1 MELLTLRCRTSP
13 GDRNNIAYNLH
24 AHSQVAIL
32 STPSIIVRGG
42 RWPDSVLPTTA
53 LSLPEPAKR
62 PTTVPL
68 CPTIRCIG
76 ICTGGGDAPGLNA
89 VIRAATKAA
98 IIKYGWKVIGIPD
111 GFDGLIWPEK
121 SFELTLK
128 EVSGILPRGGTILGT
143 TNRGDPFHY
152 KTIENG
158 KEVSR
163 DISGQVIADAAKLG
177 IDAIITIGGDGSQK
191 IGYELFQK
199 GMKIVGVPKT
209 IDNDLSA
216 TEVTFGFDTALHTV
230 TDAIDKIHTTAA
242 SHHRVMVV
250 EVMGRDCGW
259 IALEAGIAGGAH
271 VILIPEIP
279 FTIEHVCRLIAEREK
294 MGKHFT
300 IVVVAEGVKLPPEMK
315 ENRRAGSIG
324 NLIGNAIA
332 HGSGKEVRIS
342 VLGHIQRGGTPSP
355 FDRILATRFGVAAV
369 DLVAAGGFGMMVAL
383 LGGSIVSVDV
393 AHAIGHLKSVNP
405 NGEVVRTARA
415 IGIGFGD

>member
-1 MELLTLRCRTSP
+1 MSE
-13 GDRNNIAYNLH
+13 
-24 AHSQVAIL
+24 
-32 STPSIIVRGG
+32 
-42 RWPDSVLPTTA
+42 
-53 LSLPEPAKR
+53 
-62 PTTVPL
+62 
-68 CPTIRCIG
+68 IRCIG
-76 ICTGGGDAPGLNA
+76 IGTGGGDAPGLNA

-98 IIKYGWKVIGIPD
+98 IIKYGWKVMGIPD

-128 EVSGILPRGGTILGT
+128 HVSGILPRGGTILGT

-152 KTIENG
+152 RTVENG

-163 DISGQVIADAAKLG
+163 DISAQIIENAKKLG

-191 IGYELFQK
+191 IGYDLFK
-199 GMKIVGVPKT
+199 RGMKIVGVPKT

-216 TEVTFGFDTALHTV
+216 TQVTFGFDTALHTV

-279 FTIEHVCRLIAEREK
+279 FTVEHVCRHIAEREK
-294 MGKHFT
+294 RGKDFT
-300 IVVVAEGVKLPPEMK
+300 IAVVAEGVKLPQEFK
-315 ENRRAGSIG
+315 ENRRASSVG

-332 HGSGKEVRIS
+332 RGSNKDVRVS
-342 VLGHIQRGGTPSP
+342 VLGHIQRGGSPSP

-369 DLVAAGGFGMMVAL
+369 DLIAAGGFGMMVAL
-383 LGGSIVSVDV
+383 HGDSIISVDV
-393 AHAIGHLKSVNP
+393 AHAIGHLKSVDP
-405 NGEVVRTARA
+405 QGEIVRAARA
-415 IGIGFGD
+415 IGISFGD

>member
-1 MELLTLRCRTSP
+1 MS
-13 GDRNNIAYNLH
+13 D
-24 AHSQVAIL
+24 
-32 STPSIIVRGG
+32 
-42 RWPDSVLPTTA
+42 
-53 LSLPEPAKR
+53 
-62 PTTVPL
+62 
-68 CPTIRCIG
+68 IRCIG
-76 ICTGGGDAPGLNA
+76 IATGGGDAPGLNA

-98 IIKYGWKVIGIPD
+98 ILKYGWKVIGIPD

-152 KTIENG
+152 RKVEHG
-158 KEVSR
+158 KEVVR
-163 DISGQVIADAAKLG
+163 DISGQVIANAAKLG

-191 IGYELFQK
+191 IGYELSQR

-230 TDAIDKIHTTAA
+230 TDAIDKLHTTAE

-259 IALEAGIAGGAH
+259 IALHAGIAGGAH
-271 VILIPEIP
+271 IILIPEIP
-279 FTIEHVCRLIAEREK
+279 FTIGHVCRYIAEREK
-294 MGKHFT
+294 TGKFFT
-300 IVVVAEGVKLPPEMK
+300 IVVVAEGIKLPPELK
-315 ENRRAGSIG
+315 ENRRMGSVG
-324 NLIGNAIA
+324 SLIGGAIA
-332 HGSGKEVRIS
+332 QGSGKEVRVS
-342 VLGHIQRGGTPSP
+342 VLGHIQRGGSPSP

-369 DLVAAGGFGMMVAL
+369 DLIASGGFGMMVAL
-383 LGGSIVSVDV
+383 HGDSIISVDV
-393 AHAIGHLKSVNP
+393 SHAIGHLKSVTP
-405 NGEVVRTARA
+405 NGEIVRTARA

>member
-1 MELLTLRCRTSP
+1 MS
-13 GDRNNIAYNLH
+13 D
-24 AHSQVAIL
+24 
-32 STPSIIVRGG
+32 
-42 RWPDSVLPTTA
+42 
-53 LSLPEPAKR
+53 
-62 PTTVPL
+62 
-68 CPTIRCIG
+68 IRCIG
-76 ICTGGGDAPGLNA
+76 IATGGGDPPGLNA

-98 IIKYGWKVIGIPD
+98 ILKYKWKVIGVPD

-128 EVSGILPRGGTILGT
+128 EVSGILPRGGTILGI

-152 KTIENG
+152 KTVEHG

-163 DISGQVIADAAKLG
+163 DISAKVIANAAKLG

-199 GMKIVGVPKT
+199 GLKTVGVPKT

-216 TEVTFGFDTALHTV
+216 TQVTFGFDTALHTV
-230 TDAIDKIHTTAA
+230 TDAMDKIHTTAA

-271 VILIPEIP
+271 IILIPEIP
-279 FTIEHVCRLIAEREK
+279 FTVGHVCRYIAEREK
-294 MGKHFT
+294 SGKFFT
-300 IVVVAEGVKLPPEMK
+300 IVVVAEGVKLPQELK
-315 ENRRAGSIG
+315 ENRRMSSVGT
-324 NLIGNAIA
+324 LIGGAIG
-332 HGSGKEVRIS
+332 HGSGKEVRVS
-342 VLGHIQRGGTPSP
+342 VLGHIQRGGSPSP

-369 DLVAAGGFGMMVAL
+369 DLIAAGGFGMMVAL
-383 LGGSIVSVDV
+383 HGDSIVSVDV
-393 AHAIGHLKSVNP
+393 AHAIGHLKSVTH
-405 NGEVVRTARA
+405 NGEVVRAARA

>member
-1 MELLTLRCRTSP
+1 MA
-13 GDRNNIAYNLH
+13 D
-24 AHSQVAIL
+24 
-32 STPSIIVRGG
+32 
-42 RWPDSVLPTTA
+42 
-53 LSLPEPAKR
+53 
-62 PTTVPL
+62 
-68 CPTIRCIG
+68 IRCIG
-76 ICTGGGDAPGLNA
+76 IATGGGDAPGLNA

-98 IIKYGWKVIGIPD
+98 ILKYGWKVIGIPD

-121 SFELTLK
+121 AFELTIK

-163 DISGQVIADAAKLG
+163 DISGQVIANAAKLG
-177 IDAIITIGGDGSQK
+177 IDAIISIGGDGSQK
-191 IGYELFQK
+191 ISYDLFQK
-199 GMKIVGVPKT
+199 GLKIVGVPKT

-216 TEVTFGFDTALHTV
+216 TQVTFGFDTALHTV
-230 TDAIDKIHTTAA
+230 TDAIDKIHTTAE

-271 VILIPEIP
+271 IILIPEIP
-279 FTIEHVCRLIAEREK
+279 FTIEHICRYIAEREK
-294 MGKHFT
+294 TEKYFT
-300 IVVVAEGVKLPPEMK
+300 IVVVAEGVKLPPELK
-315 ENRRAGSIG
+315 ENRRDSPIG
-324 NLIGNAIA
+324 NLIGSAIG

-369 DLVAAGGFGMMVAL
+369 DLIAAGGFGMMVAL
-383 LGGSIVSVDV
+383 HGDSIVSVDV
-393 AHAIGHLKSVNP
+393 AHAIGHLKSVDP
-405 NGEVVRTARA
+405 QGELVRMARA

>member
-1 MELLTLRCRTSP
+1 MSE
-13 GDRNNIAYNLH
+13 
-24 AHSQVAIL
+24 
-32 STPSIIVRGG
+32 
-42 RWPDSVLPTTA
+42 
-53 LSLPEPAKR
+53 
-62 PTTVPL
+62 
-68 CPTIRCIG
+68 IRCIG
-76 ICTGGGDAPGLNA
+76 IGTGGGDAPGLNA

-98 IIKYGWKVIGIPD
+98 IIKYGWKVMGIPD
-111 GFDGLIWPEK
+111 GFDGLIFPEK

-128 EVSGILPRGGTILGT
+128 HVSGILPRGGTILGT

-152 KTIENG
+152 RTVENG
-158 KEVSR
+158 KEVTK
-163 DISGQVIADAAKLG
+163 DISCRIIENAKKLG
-177 IDAIITIGGDGSQK
+177 IDAIVTIGGDGSQK
-191 IGYELFQK
+191 IGYELFKK

-279 FTIEHVCRLIAEREK
+279 FTFEHVCRYIAEREK
-294 MGKHFT
+294 TGKDFT
-300 IVVVAEGVKLPPEMK
+300 IVVVAEGVRLPQEFK
-315 ENRRAGSIG
+315 ENRRASTVG

-332 HGSGKEVRIS
+332 RGANKDVRVS
-342 VLGHIQRGGTPSP
+342 VLGHIQRGGSPSP

-369 DLVAAGGFGMMVAL
+369 DLIAAGGFGMMVAL
-383 LGGSIVSVDV
+383 HGESIVSVDV

-405 NGEVVRTARA
+405 NGEIVRAARA
-415 IGIGFGD
+415 IGISFGD

>member
-1 MELLTLRCRTSP
+1 LRTEEENRELRTAMS
-13 GDRNNIAYNLH
+13 D
-24 AHSQVAIL
+24 
-32 STPSIIVRGG
+32 
-42 RWPDSVLPTTA
+42 
-53 LSLPEPAKR
+53 
-62 PTTVPL
+62 
-68 CPTIRCIG
+68 IRCIG
-76 ICTGGGDAPGLNA
+76 IATGGGDAPGLNA

-98 IIKYGWKVIGIPD
+98 ILKYGWKVIGIPD

-152 KTIENG
+152 KTLENG
-158 KEVSR
+158 REISR
-163 DISGQVIADAAKLG
+163 DISGQVIANAAKLG
-177 IDAIITIGGDGSQK
+177 IDAVITIGGDGSQK
-191 IGYELFQK
+191 IGHELFQK

-230 TDAIDKIHTTAA
+230 ADAIDKIHTTAA

-259 IALEAGIAGGAH
+259 IALHGGIAGGAH

-279 FTIEHVCRLIAEREK
+279 FTINHVCRHIAEREK
-294 MGKHFT
+294 VGKRFT
-300 IVVVAEGVKLPPEMK
+300 IVVVAEGVKVPPELK
-315 ENRRAGSIG
+315 ENRRASSIG

-332 HGSGKEVRIS
+332 HGSGKEVRVS

-369 DLVAAGGFGMMVAL
+369 DLIAAGGFGMMVAL
-383 LGGSIVSVDV
+383 HSGSIVSVDV

-415 IGIGFGD
+415 VGIGFGD

>member
-1 MELLTLRCRTSP
+1 
-13 GDRNNIAYNLH
+13 
-24 AHSQVAIL
+24 
-32 STPSIIVRGG
+32 
-42 RWPDSVLPTTA
+42 
-53 LSLPEPAKR
+53 
-62 PTTVPL
+62 
-68 CPTIRCIG
+68 
-76 ICTGGGDAPGLNA
+76 

-98 IIKYGWKVIGIPD
+98 ILKYKWKVIGILD

-128 EVSGILPRGGTILGT
+128 EVSGILPQGGTILGT

-152 KTIENG
+152 RTIEDG

-163 DISGQVIADAAKLG
+163 DVSDQVIANAAKLG

-191 IGYELFQK
+191 IGHELFQK
-199 GMKIVGVPKT
+199 GLKLVGVPKT

-259 IALEAGIAGGAH
+259 IALEAGLAGGAH

-279 FTIEHVCRLIAEREK
+279 FTIEHVCRHIAEREK
-294 MGKHFT
+294 VRKHFT
-300 IVVVAEGVKLPPEMK
+300 IVVVAEGVKLPPELK
-315 ENRRAGSIG
+315 ENRRHSSIG
-324 NLIGNAIA
+324 ILIGGAIEF
-332 HGSGKEVRIS
+332 GSKKEVRVS
-342 VLGHIQRGGTPSP
+342 VLGHIQRGGSPSP

-369 DLVAAGGFGMMVAL
+369 DLIAAGGFGMMVAL
-383 LGGSIVSVDV
+383 HGDSIVSVDL
-393 AHAIGHLKSVNP
+393 AHAIGHLKSVDP
-405 NGEVVRTARA
+405 IGELVRAARA